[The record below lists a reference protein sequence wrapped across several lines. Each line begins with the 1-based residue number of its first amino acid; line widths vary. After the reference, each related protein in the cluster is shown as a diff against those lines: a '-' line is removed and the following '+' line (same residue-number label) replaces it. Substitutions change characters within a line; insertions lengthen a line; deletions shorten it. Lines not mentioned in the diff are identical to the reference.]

1 MHRDLASGAPSRS
14 ARLVEMERAL
24 ALFRNHGARV
34 VIVPSAVH
42 PAIDPFASEAARDRF
57 HGAVN
62 RLAESTRSGYLPG
75 ALDGF
80 QAPSDQD
87 FCDYGHMNAAGGEAY
102 TRHLARRRSS
112 LLGGE

>member
-1 MHRDLASGAPSRS
+1 
-14 ARLVEMERAL
+14 MERAL